1 MTSTLSD
8 VRLANS
14 AHFLHLFD
22 AGFKVLQPLIFNFSV
37 CLPVKGVSHNE
48 RMVESCVLIPSSG
61 LCLLIRELRSLI
73 FGIIIEIY
81 SLFPIALLILFLF
94 ILFMGHWAC

>member
-61 LCLLIRELRSLI
+61 LCLLIRELLI